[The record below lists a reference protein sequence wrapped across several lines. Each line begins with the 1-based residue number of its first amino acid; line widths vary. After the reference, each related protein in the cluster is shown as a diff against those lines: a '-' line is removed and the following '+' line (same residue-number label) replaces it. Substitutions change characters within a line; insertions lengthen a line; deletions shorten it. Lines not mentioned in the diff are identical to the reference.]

1 MANVAT
7 NKNTVPGDRSALI
20 PGGLRVGTPAMT
32 TRGFK
37 EEDFVKVA
45 DIIHQGVLIA
55 LDVQSK
61 VQSTKLV
68 DFKAILADST
78 RSFPEISELKE
89 KVTKFANGFPGI
101 GF

>member
-7 NKNTVPGDRSALI
+7 NKNTVPGDKSALI

-37 EEDFVKVA
+37 EEDFVAVA

-68 DFKAILADST
+68 DFKAFLADS
-78 RSFPEISELKE
+78 SADFPQISDLKE
-89 KVTKFANGFPGI
+89 KVTQFAGRFPGI

>member
-61 VQSTKLV
+61 IQSTKLV
-68 DFKAILADST
+68 DFKSFLSESET
-78 RSFPEISELKE
+78 KFPEISDLKE
-89 KVTKFANGFPGI
+89 KVKKFANGFPGI